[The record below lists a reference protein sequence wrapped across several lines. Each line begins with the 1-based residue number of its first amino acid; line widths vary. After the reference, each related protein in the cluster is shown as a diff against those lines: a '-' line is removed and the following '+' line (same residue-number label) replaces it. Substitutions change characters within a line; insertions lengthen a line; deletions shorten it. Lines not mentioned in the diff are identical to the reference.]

1 MSLRAMGQASV
12 TMNNLQKQIDTISHN
27 LANLQT
33 PGYKQRQAEFS
44 ALLTQHIA
52 NMTHPENAR
61 GRMTPDGIRLGTG
74 ARLGVINNKLVIG
87 SMQRTDR
94 SLDAALKNEHHFF
107 QVSVIENG
115 EEQIRYT
122 RDGSFY
128 VQPVNDGAQLVLV
141 TKDGHPVQGVNGP
154 IQFDANNIDDIFIG
168 DGGEITVRRGDV
180 QEIVGQLAIVEIE
193 RSRILQST
201 GDNFFQLPDLEAL
214 GLNMADIVQNVPV
227 GDAVLDSGVLEMSN
241 VRMEEQMTQLM
252 NAQRSYQFNSRTI
265 SMMDQMQVL
274 INQVR

>member
-12 TMNNLQKQIDTISHN
+12 TMNQLQKQIDTIGHN

-33 PGYKQRQAEFS
+33 PGYKSRQAEFS
-44 ALLTQHIA
+44 ALLSQHIA

-61 GRMTPDGIRLGTG
+61 GRITPDGIRLGTG
-74 ARLGVINNKLVIG
+74 ARLGAINNKLEIG
-87 SMQRTDR
+87 TMQQTGR
-94 SLDAALKNEHHFF
+94 SLDAALKNAHHFF
-107 QVSVIENG
+107 QVSVLENG
-115 EEQIRYT
+115 AEQIRYT

-128 VQPVNDGAQLVLV
+128 VQPINNGAQLVLV

-168 DGGEITVRRGDV
+168 DSGEITVRRGDV

-193 RSRILQST
+193 RTRILESV
-201 GDNFFQLPDLEAL
+201 GDNFFQLPDLDEL
-214 GLNMADIVQNVPV
+214 ELNMADIVQNVPV
-227 GDAVLDSGVLEMSN
+227 GEAILDSGVLEMSN
-241 VRMEEQMTQLM
+241 VRMEEQMSQLM
-252 NAQRSYQFNSRTI
+252 NAQRSYQFNARTI
-265 SMMDQMQVL
+265 SMMDQMQGL